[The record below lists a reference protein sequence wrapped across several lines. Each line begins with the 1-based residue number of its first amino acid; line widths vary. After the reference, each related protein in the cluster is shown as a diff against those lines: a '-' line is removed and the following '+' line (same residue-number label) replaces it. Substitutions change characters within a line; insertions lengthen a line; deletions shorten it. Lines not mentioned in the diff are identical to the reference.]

1 MKVKTLALI
10 VSAFCTTGA
19 MAAKDTQRLE
29 DKLAQLEARLE
40 KAETRAAKAE
50 AQIQDLKQQQQT
62 VAVANPVV
70 VESTEP
76 STAQTAPKLTLSGYG
91 DIKFYGDVEF
101 NMDAASKSGSLT
113 SMKTSANKDWAPGSH
128 ERWDINGRLLLGF
141 DGYKRM
147 ENGNF
152 AGFSVQPLADLTGKM
167 NLDDAVFF
175 FGTEND
181 WKVKVGRF
189 EAYDMFPLNQDTFV
203 EYSGNTANDLYSDGY
218 GYIYM
223 MKEGR
228 GRSDSGGNFLMSKTL
243 GNWYVEVNTLL
254 EDGSSLFVDQQYHGV
269 DLDNDKNV
277 AYVPP
282 VIAWQDGNFSTAIAM
297 ESNLVNN
304 AYGYRDASGQ
314 WIDQSDRTG
323 YGFTMTWNGQK
334 TDPDDGIV
342 ANLNTAYMD
351 ATDEKDFTAGVNA
364 LWRNVELGYIYAH
377 NQIDNFNT
385 ANFDADCD
393 GDCWVTDPG
402 DYDIHTIH
410 ASYLIPNVMKMKN
423 FNIYLGAYASWVEA
437 HPNDGDD
444 RNDERYGGRVRF
456 KYYF

>member
-1 MKVKTLALI
+1 
-10 VSAFCTTGA
+10 
-19 MAAKDTQRLE
+19 
-29 DKLAQLEARLE
+29 
-40 KAETRAAKAE
+40 
-50 AQIQDLKQQQQT
+50 
-62 VAVANPVV
+62 
-70 VESTEP
+70 
-76 STAQTAPKLTLSGYG
+76 
-91 DIKFYGDVEF
+91 
-101 NMDAASKSGSLT
+101 
-113 SMKTSANKDWAPGSH
+113 
-128 ERWDINGRLLLGF
+128 
-141 DGYKRM
+141 
-147 ENGNF
+147 
-152 AGFSVQPLADLTGKM
+152 
-167 NLDDAVFF
+167 
-175 FGTEND
+175 
-181 WKVKVGRF
+181 VKVGRF

-254 EDGSSLFVDQQYHGV
+254 EDGSSLFVDRQYHGV

-277 AYVPP
+277 AYVRP

-314 WIDQSDRTG
+314 WVDQSDRTG

-410 ASYLIPNVMKMKN
+410 ASYLFPNVMKMKN

-444 RNDERYGGRVRF
+444 RNDDRYGGRVRF